1 MGIPIARLFGI
12 EIRVQLAWVFV
23 LALVAVIAV
32 GQLNQVD
39 PTLEDAMAW
48 VLGGLVALGF
58 FASSVTHDMA
68 HALVARRRGVVVGS
82 IAISFFGGAT
92 PLDPASPD
100 PGDDAVIAASGPL
113 ASLGISAAFFGLMAL
128 ALGAGEGYSGA
139 AGVFAVLVFLNL
151 ILGLVNLVPAYP
163 LDGGRI
169 IRDIAWRR
177 SGSERSGWSAAWRSG
192 RLTGLVVIGIGMA
205 YLVAEGDITGAMLAL
220 TGWFFVLSSNQVRDR
235 IRLDDLV
242 GDRFV
247 RDAMEDAATTVAPGL
262 TVDTF
267 AAQLFTGESPITAVP
282 VEENGA
288 VVGLVGVSQVRRL
301 PRAEWA
307 NKRVGELM
315 AKPPKLVFLGPSD
328 PLKQGLERIYRAGLD
343 GLPVLEDGRLLGMLT
358 KRGVGR
364 FIALRSMPAAPEAA
378 PTTNVEQDPPADEA
392 PPPTNQAPPTDQAP
406 PAT

>member
-12 EIRVQLAWVFV
+12 EIRVQLSWVFV

-48 VLGGLVALGF
+48 ALGGLVALGF
-58 FASSVTHDMA
+58 FLSSVSHDMA
-68 HALVARRRGVVVGS
+68 HALVARRRGVDVRS

-92 PLDPASPD
+92 PLDPSSPN
-100 PGDDAVIAASGPL
+100 PRDDAFIAVSGPI
-113 ASLGISAAFFGLMAL
+113 ASLGIGALCFGLMAL
-128 ALGAGEGYSGA
+128 AIAAGDGFSGA
-139 AGVFAVLVFLNL
+139 VGVFAVLVFLNL

-169 IRDIAWRR
+169 IRDIAWGR
-177 SGSERSGWSAAWRSG
+177 SGSERSGWRAAWRSG
-192 RLTGLVVIGIGMA
+192 RLTGLVVIGIGIA
-205 YLVAEGDITGAMLAL
+205 YLVAQGDMTGAMLAL

-235 IRLDDLV
+235 IRLDDLI

-247 RDAMEDAATTVAPGL
+247 RDAMEPAATTVSPGL

-267 AAQLFTGESPITAVP
+267 AAQLFTGDSPVTAVP
-282 VEENGA
+282 VEEGGA
-288 VVGLVGVSQVRRL
+288 VVGLIGVSQVRRL
-301 PRAEWA
+301 ARAEWP

-315 AKPPKLVFLGPSD
+315 ASPPKLVFLSPAD
-328 PLKQGLERIYRAGLD
+328 PLKQALERIYRAGLD
-343 GLPVLEDGRLLGMLT
+343 GLPVLDDGVLLGVLT

-364 FIALRSMPAAPEAA
+364 FIALRSMPAATVPPRDPE
-378 PTTNVEQDPPADEA
+378 PPMD
-392 PPPTNQAPPTDQAP
+392 QAPPTDQAP
-406 PAT
+406 PSDEPPPAT